1 MRVALGGVIHETN
14 TFCKGFTPASDF
26 RQLAGQEILDAHT
39 GVRSYQGG
47 AIEACERHG
56 YELVP
61 IFVANATPSAIIA
74 RDAYESLRDRLL
86 DGIREQG
93 PWDAVCLTLH
103 GAGVADGYDDI
114 EGDIVRRT
122 REIVGPDVPIVVTLD
137 LHGNMTREM
146 VEHADLCLP
155 CHFYPHIDMY
165 ERGQEAIDCL
175 AKIKAGELKPTSYL
189 AILPMMI
196 ATTTSNLPPVS
207 EINELCFEKEKEPG
221 VVDCAFCHG
230 FAPADI
236 PQVGITVLATTNNDP
251 ERAKQIANEVASVI
265 WERREEFPHK
275 LRTAEEAIAAALATE
290 GQPVI
295 LNEASDNPGGGGPGD
310 GTHLLRAMLEA
321 NLESATFGHI
331 WDPEVAAQAHE
342 AGPGATIQVR
352 LGGKHEELHGEP
364 IEATAYVKGVTDG
377 QFIQQSPMGRGAR
390 VDLGKMAR
398 LVINGID
405 VLVSSRRAQTLDP
418 EVFLLHGIDVMR
430 YKIVA
435 IKSSAH
441 FRAGFEPIAHA
452 IIQADTPGLNSVDI
466 SSFTYHRVDPPVWPL
481 DPNVTWEPEA

>member
-1 MRVALGGVIHETN
+1 MRIATGGVIHETN

-26 RQLAGQEILDAHT
+26 RQLEGQEIIEAHT
-39 GVRSYQGG
+39 GVRSYLGG
-47 AIEACERHG
+47 VIEGCERHG

-61 IFVANATPSAIIA
+61 VFVANATPSATIA
-74 RDAYESLRDRLL
+74 RVAYEGLRDRLL
-86 DGIREQG
+86 DGIRNQG
-93 PWDAVCLTLH
+93 PFDAICLTLH

-122 REIVGPDVPIVVTLD
+122 REIVGPDTPIVVTLD

-155 CHFYPHIDMY
+155 CHYYPHIDMY
-165 ERGQEAIDCL
+165 ERGQEAIDLL
-175 AKIKAGELKPTSYL
+175 AQIVSGELKPTSHL

-196 ATTTSNLPPVS
+196 STTTSNLAPVS
-207 EINELCFEKEKEPG
+207 QINDLCFDKEEEPG

-236 PQVGITVLATTNNDP
+236 PQVGITILATTNNDP
-251 ERAKQIANEVASVI
+251 DRARRVADDVARAI

-275 LRTAEEAIAAALATE
+275 LRSADEAIEAALTTD
-290 GQPVI
+290 GKPVI

-310 GTHLLRAMLEA
+310 GTHLLRAMLA
-321 NLESATFGHI
+321 ARPADATFGHI
-331 WDPEVAAQAHE
+331 WDPEVAEQAHA
-342 AGPGATIQVR
+342 AGPGATIEIR
-352 LGGKHEELHGEP
+352 LGGKHEELHGAP
-364 IEATAYVKGVTDG
+364 IEATAYVKCVTDG
-377 QFIQQSPMGRGAR
+377 QFIQQSPMGQGAR
-390 VDLGKMAR
+390 VNLGKMAR
-398 LVINGID
+398 LEIDGID

-430 YKIVA
+430 NKIVA

-466 SSFTYHRVDPPVWPL
+466 STFSYHRVDPPVWPL
-481 DPNVTWEPEA
+481 DPSVTWEG

>member
-1 MRVALGGVIHETN
+1 MKIALGGVIHETN
-14 TFCKGFTPASDF
+14 TFCKGQTPASDF
-26 RQLAGQEILDAHT
+26 RQLTGREIFDAHT

-47 AIEACERHG
+47 AIESAARHG
-56 YELVP
+56 FDLVP
-61 IFVANATPSAIIA
+61 IFVANATPSATIA

-86 DGIREQG
+86 DGIRDQG
-93 PWDAVCLTLH
+93 PFDAVCLTLH

-122 REIVGPDVPIVVTLD
+122 RDIVGPDTPIVVTLD

-146 VEHADLCLP
+146 VDIADLCLP

-165 ERGQEAIDCL
+165 ERGQEAIDSL
-175 AKIKAGELKPTSYL
+175 ASMDAGDLVPTSHL
-189 AILPMMI
+189 EILPMVI

-207 EINELCFEKEKEPG
+207 EINDLCLEQEDRPG
-221 VVDCAFCHG
+221 VIDCAMNHG

-236 PQVGITVLATTNNDP
+236 PQIGITVLATTNNDP
-251 ERAKQIANEVASVI
+251 ELAESTAKDVARRI
-265 WERREEFPHK
+265 WSRRDEFPHT
-275 LRTAEEAIAAALATE
+275 LRSADEAIEAALATT
-290 GQPVI
+290 GRPVI

-310 GTHLLRAMLEA
+310 GTHLLRAMLDA
-321 NLESATFGHI
+321 GLADATFGHI
-331 WDPEVAAQAHE
+331 WDPVVAEQAHE
-342 AGPGATIQVR
+342 AGPGATIDIE
-352 LGGKHEELHGEP
+352 LGGRTESLHGDP
-364 IEATAYVKGVTDG
+364 IATSAYVKGVSDG
-377 QFIQQSPMGRGAR
+377 RFIQQSPMGQGAR

-398 LVINGID
+398 LEINGID

-452 IIQADTPGLNSVDI
+452 IIQADTPGLNSVDL
-466 SSFTYHRVDPPVWPL
+466 SSFSYHRIDRPLWPF
-481 DPNVTWEPEA
+481 DADMNWD